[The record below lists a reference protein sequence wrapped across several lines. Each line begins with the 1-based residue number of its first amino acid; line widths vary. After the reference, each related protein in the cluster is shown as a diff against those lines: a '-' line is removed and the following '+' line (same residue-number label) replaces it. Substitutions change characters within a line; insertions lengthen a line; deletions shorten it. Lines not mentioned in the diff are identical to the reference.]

1 MKVEEYIIV
10 PWQCYVIASKQVNA
24 TQNAKAGES
33 MKNQLPLLKIPKA
46 FISFRRLQ
54 DWVLRTGISMRE
66 EVCLV

>member
-33 MKNQLPLLKIPKA
+33 MKNRCK
-46 FISFRRLQ
+46 
-54 DWVLRTGISMRE
+54 
-66 EVCLV
+66 